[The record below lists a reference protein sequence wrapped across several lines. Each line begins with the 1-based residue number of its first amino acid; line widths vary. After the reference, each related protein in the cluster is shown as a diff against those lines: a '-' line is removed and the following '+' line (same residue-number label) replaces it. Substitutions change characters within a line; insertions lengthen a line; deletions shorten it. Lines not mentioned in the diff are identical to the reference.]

1 MALSEDDEELAWE
14 LAWEI
19 EDPLSNETLQ
29 FARAVVR
36 VMRLI
41 HQQNR
46 VLATQILHKMIT
58 TQPDPVTSA
67 HATSTD
73 QIVRLMLEQIE
84 RSARGNR
91 NGSN

>member
-41 HQQNR
+41 HEQNR
-46 VLATQILHKMIT
+46 VLATKILNKMVT

-73 QIVRLMLEQIE
+73 QIVRSMLDQIE
-84 RSARGNR
+84 RLAGSDR